1 MTLGREEV
9 EFVGHTTNHS
19 GIILS
24 PEKIEEVLAI
34 KEPVCGKE
42 LKMFLEVE
50 GYFHSHMRNYSIVA
64 RPIHKMLR
72 AYERIGS

>member
-9 EFVGHTTNHS
+9 EFVGHTTYHS
-19 GIILS
+19 GITLS
-24 PEKIEEVLAI
+24 REKIEEGLAI

-42 LKMFLEVE
+42 LKMFLGVE
-50 GYFHSHMRNYSIVA
+50 SYFHSHIRYYAIVA